1 VAELAIN
8 SVLKRLSP
16 VWVGLA
22 MIALAACSAP
32 GQAPSNGTAQGEP
45 AAAGEA
51 PAVPYADSRFHY
63 RIDAPGQMTSNAD
76 GSASFIGP
84 SERLEIKVV
93 QGSQASDPT
102 ALAGKDATTLP
113 SSLSGFRKLAAPS
126 PINLNGLRAVK
137 FIYAWSAGASA
148 VTGKPTDLT
157 TVRYYIPKDA
167 TTVAVVTYS
176 IVTNQYDPEGADD
189 LAKTFRWQ

>member
-1 VAELAIN
+1 LAIN
-8 SVLKRLSP
+8 AVIKRLSP
-16 VWVGLA
+16 VAVGIV
-22 MIALAACSAP
+22 MFALAACSAP
-32 GQAPSNGTAQGEP
+32 GQAPSGEGAQGEP

-51 PAVPYADSRFHY
+51 PAIPYTDSRFHY

-102 ALAGKDATTLP
+102 ALAGKDAAMLS
-113 SSLSGFRKLAAPS
+113 SSLSGFHKLAAPS
-126 PINLNGLRAVK
+126 PINLNELRAVK
-137 FIYAWSAGASA
+137 LIYAWSAGASA

-157 TVRYYIPKDA
+157 TVRYYIPKNA